1 MVLKEPIK
9 NSIQIHKLKISS
21 IHILRNLISIDYRR
35 RVFIPL
41 TKTHNLFEREKDQ

>member
-9 NSIQIHKLKISS
+9 KSIQIHKLKISS

-35 RVFIPL
+35 FFIPF
-41 TKTHNLFEREKDQ
+41 TKTPNLFEREKDQ